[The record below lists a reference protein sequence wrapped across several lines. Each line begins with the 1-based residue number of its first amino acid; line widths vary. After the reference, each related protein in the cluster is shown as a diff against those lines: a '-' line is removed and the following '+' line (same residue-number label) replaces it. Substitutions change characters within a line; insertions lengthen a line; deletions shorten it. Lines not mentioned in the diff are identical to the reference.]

1 MQQRWCDALVDA
13 APPASLI
20 ASSYQ
25 LPRSWRAS
33 LEWFSNISWLQLK
46 WNALASWDL
55 SQPSVRDA
63 NFAGVPRLALASEAG
78 RPVYVS
84 SSAIDAATGSVS
96 ATESRRSA
104 QFGRVAVRGSELRG
118 YGGQTTLSIIPDV
131 FRMRN
136 VPLGLFGSLS
146 YTLQS
151 SRRQYLGFDGAT
163 AGDPTQTEWSA
174 SNSDARH
181 IVVLQGAFTV
191 PRLGTFT
198 LFTRAQSGLP
208 FTPSVQGDI
217 NGDGRSGDR
226 AFVPNSSQIT
236 DARFA
241 EQLLALQTTGS
252 PTALRCLAVNAGRIA
267 WRNSCRGPWSATMNV
282 QYRLA
287 LPKALQRVQANLF
300 FENVLGGVDQLVHG
314 TSALRGWGG
323 AAAPDPVLLVPR
335 GFDAAARAFRYDV
348 NQRFA
353 ETRPSRSTLRF
364 PFRVT
369 LDVAVRLTT
378 DYSLQELRRA
388 LSPVR
393 VAKVW
398 QPRTVD
404 SLTALYLQRT
414 SNIYSV
420 IVAESDSLFLTPA
433 QIAALQQ
440 ADAVYSE
447 RVRGIYRELG
457 SYLGQFA
464 GARVTKAALDSTNA
478 SKKSYW
484 VVFWQQPE
492 IAGALLTPTQRELMP
507 LLRDMLQVT
516 PAQRKTSQ
524 YFFGSAVRFA
534 APNPTK
540 PAAPTTTASPPR

>member
-1 MQQRWCDALVDA
+1 
-13 APPASLI
+13 
-20 ASSYQ
+20 
-25 LPRSWRAS
+25 
-33 LEWFSNISWLQLK
+33 
-46 WNALASWDL
+46 
-55 SQPSVRDA
+55 
-63 NFAGVPRLALASEAG
+63 
-78 RPVYVS
+78 
-84 SSAIDAATGSVS
+84 
-96 ATESRRSA
+96 
-104 QFGRVAVRGSELRG
+104 
-118 YGGQTTLSIIPDV
+118 
-131 FRMRN
+131 
-136 VPLGLFGSLS
+136 
-146 YTLQS
+146 
-151 SRRQYLGFDGAT
+151 
-163 AGDPTQTEWSA
+163 
-174 SNSDARH
+174 
-181 IVVLQGAFTV
+181 
-191 PRLGTFT
+191 
-198 LFTRAQSGLP
+198 
-208 FTPSVQGDI
+208 
-217 NGDGRSGDR
+217 
-226 AFVPNSSQIT
+226 
-236 DARFA
+236 
-241 EQLLALQTTGS
+241 
-252 PTALRCLAVNAGRIA
+252 
-267 WRNSCRGPWSATMNV
+267 MNV